1 MENEK
6 LKEKIA
12 KVVPEASFNEG
23 LQFLEVTVPSEH
35 LHKLA
40 QQLKTDEETKFDY
53 LINLTGVDWPENLSV
68 VYHLTSTVHRHTIVL
83 KTFTNGRENPAVDT
97 VCDIW
102 RTAEWHEREAFDLL
116 GIRFNN
122 HPDMR
127 RLFLDDDWEGYPLR
141 KDYEDNINMISL

>member
-12 KVVPEASFNEG
+12 GIIPEASFNDG
-23 LQFLEVTVPSEH
+23 VQFLEVTVPAGQ
-35 LHKLA
+35 LHTIA
-40 QQLKTDEETKFDY
+40 QQLKTDSETLFDY
-53 LINLTGVDWPENLSV
+53 LICLTGVDWAENLSV
-68 VYHLTSTVHRHTIVL
+68 IYHLTSTEHKHSLVL
-83 KTFTNGRENPAVDT
+83 KTFTEGRENPAVDT

-102 RTAEWHEREAFDLL
+102 RTAEWHEREVFDLL

-122 HPDMR
+122 HPNMR
-127 RLFLDDDWEGYPLR
+127 RLFLEEDWDGHPLR